1 MRSGWV
7 PAKVSRGSFLL
18 ASSSSDEQEE
28 ENARGRK
35 VRVNEGRAR
44 CRSSSR
50 LRDLATALE
59 DVSNLLPPAPV
70 LTTARLTLEASS
82 GAHALVS
89 IVQQVRVRVLASAL
103 RHWLTRPVLA
113 RSGAVRTK
121 LASIARE
128 KELLRFAS
136 RVVSAVSGSGTIV
149 GLREFIF
156 RLKMKD
162 QHDKSEDQRRLRQL
176 MGMYLV
182 TSAVDKITQRI
193 LFSAFFR
200 YIKFLRD
207 N

>member
-28 ENARGRK
+28 ENIRGRK
-35 VRVNEGRAR
+35 VTVNEGRAR

-59 DVSNLLPPAPV
+59 DVSNLPPAPV
-70 LTTARLTLEASS
+70 STTARLTLEASS

-89 IVQQVRVRVLASAL
+89 IVQQVRLRVLASAL

-128 KELLRFAS
+128 KELLRLAS
-136 RVVSAVSGSGTIV
+136 RVVLSVSGSGTIV

-162 QHDKSEDQRRLRQL
+162 QHDKSKDQRRLRQL

-182 TSAVDKITQRI
+182 TSAADKITQRM
-193 LFSAFFR
+193 LLSTFFR
-200 YIKFLRD
+200 FTKFLR
-207 N
+207 NN